1 MGCSLGFWKTAVRN
15 NLQVLPQG
23 ASPEEGTH
31 VIIPGWTTGNCEACC
46 SLHPQPCVAE
56 QSCRVQPGLVSNSL
70 SLPSQGCLISQS
82 VLPGGVV
89 SLARHVTMAAQ
100 LVTEDSGPRHLLL
113 LQCRIPR
120 QPLLGSTLC
129 LGHMGVESWRGPTQS
144 HSHIFPS
151 EFVFCLP
158 TSFPAG

>member
-1 MGCSLGFWKTAVRN
+1 MAFGKLLSGIISKSYPREHHLRKEHMLSFLAGQLGIVRPAAPSTPSPVWLSRAAECSLGWC
-15 NLQVLPQG
+15 L
-23 ASPEEGTH
+23 
-31 VIIPGWTTGNCEACC
+31 I
-46 SLHPQPCVAE
+46 
-56 QSCRVQPGLVSNSL
+56 SL